1 MPQKSGCSPRRKA
14 APTSRIGHRL
24 IPPLTLA
31 RSLDREHDG
40 ALPEAL
46 AALTGAFDGVTEEIE
61 EIEALLADAVRLAA
75 ETGDLSTAQALT
87 GRAEALAAASEIP
100 HRSGER
106 AVLPRPARP
115 RRLAA
120 AHRGGALR
128 GGRPAAAAG
137 EGTGGG
143 GRVLY
148 RRRRPRPGAGR
159 LHHRRRGLHHAGRG
173 RGRGPAAGHLPGP
186 RHPAR
191 GYSRQSSGM
200 NLAHRVHRSWHERT
214 ETRT

>member
-61 EIEALLADAVRLAA
+61 EIEALLANAVRLAA

-120 AHRGGALR
+120 AHRGGALQ
-128 GGRPAAAAG
+128 GEARPLPRAKALEAAAG
-137 EGTGGG
+137 YFIDADN
-143 GRVLY
+143 RVQARAAFTTAVEVYTTL
-148 RRRRPRPGAGR
+148 GAAADAAR
-159 LHHRRRGLHHAGRG
+159 LQATFRAHGIRRGVTADS
-173 RGRGPAAGHLPGP
+173 P
-186 RHPAR
+186 
-191 GYSRQSSGM
+191 Q
-200 NLAHRVHRSWHERT
+200 V
-214 ETRT
+214 